1 MQQGCTWAKVS
12 DILRLSGSAALPTL
26 YFFLCFALLWLSRL
40 PYSCRLVTHVQ
51 PQVLFLS
58 SCFSHLLISLSRIS
72 FGFPSMLSFACF
84 SETSNVS
91 KNHLRGLQWLRGSV
105 VKGLLGGPEFKSQHL
120 NSASKSSI
128 IPASGGP
135 LPSFGFSGH
144 QAHT

>member
-1 MQQGCTWAKVS
+1 MYLDHGVRNPEVERLCCTPNSV
-12 DILRLSGSAALPTL
+12 
-26 YFFLCFALLWLSRL
+26 FFLRFALLWLSRL
-40 PYSCRLVTHVQ
+40 PYNCLLVTHVQ

-72 FGFPSMLSFACF
+72 FGFPYMLSIACF
-84 SETSNVS
+84 SENSNVS
-91 KNHLRGLQWLRGSV
+91 KNHLQGLQWLRGSV

-135 LPSFGFSGH
+135 LPSFGFYGH
-144 QAHT
+144 QAHM